1 MVLSISLINLT
12 CQKEAVGI
20 PQLKLHLATWGNTVK
35 NIIYL
40 IILLG
45 LSFNSEANEAPT
57 NNEVSLDI
65 GNAHPFLNSGL
76 KVDGYDYLEATVDV
90 QNEGASV
97 SWAPFLNGNYT
108 DFFSETR
115 FQLSQKDDVTSL
127 GFSMK
132 FNPLNP
138 RSSFS
143 PKLNTSLSDPTGIIN
158 AKQARV
164 EALEDSL
171 EAIFT
176 RDSNEDCSVDSVTLT
191 DTVDTILNAPIK
203 ARNIDTSDF
212 KCMAVKLKNKIND
225 VEQKIYN
232 IVNNKDR
239 KAAQKELSD
248 LKKAYATIYKVL
260 EARHWEN
267 LGKSEDPNRV
277 SAINSEIALL
287 KSQIAAEQANYS
299 TSTYRS
305 YKEALNSS
313 ALPVVTISYV
323 SSYFKVLGGD
333 KVDSD
338 NNGKID
344 NAYNNKS
351 TAWSLAVDWRL
362 AEDHALAL
370 LYSRSNERE
379 KAEAGTPKAKYQG
392 IGVTWVYKLMTL
404 NKSGYKTTAD
414 YKDSLFEPS
423 INLGI
428 AYEERECKSVN
439 TDCANGVLESRSV
452 TPFVDFKINKAAQF
466 RIGVPFK
473 KDKNYLLDNDTS
485 SIEVLAAINFQ
496 LGKPK

>member
-1 MVLSISLINLT
+1 MKHIIFFFIFLVLS
-12 CQKEAVGI
+12 CC
-20 PQLKLHLATWGNTVK
+20 
-35 NIIYL
+35 
-40 IILLG
+40 
-45 LSFNSEANEAPT
+45 SEASETPT

-97 SWAPFLNGNYT
+97 SWAPFLNGDYT
-108 DFFSETR
+108 DILSETR

-138 RSSFS
+138 RSSFR
-143 PKLNTSLSDPTGIIN
+143 PPLKTSLSDPTGIIN

-164 EALEDSL
+164 EALEDNL
-171 EAIFT
+171 VAIFT
-176 RDSNEDCSVDSVTLT
+176 RNNNQHCSVDTAAL
-191 DTVDTILNAPIK
+191 DNTVNTINKAPIQ
-203 ARNIDTSDF
+203 ARNIDTSVF
-212 KCMAVKLKNKIND
+212 KCMAVKLKSNID
-225 VEQKIYN
+225 VIEQN
-232 IVNNKDR
+232 IQNIADDDKK

-248 LKKAYATIYKVL
+248 LKTAYGTIFKAL
-260 EARHWEN
+260 EARYWES
-267 LGKSEDPNRV
+267 LGSSEDLNRV
-277 SAINSEIALL
+277 PAIYSEIALL

-299 TSTYRS
+299 SSTFRN
-305 YKEALNSS
+305 YKEALLSS

-333 KVDSD
+333 DVDSD

-344 NAYNNKS
+344 NAHNNKS
-351 TAWSLAVDWRL
+351 TAWSFAVDWRL
-362 AEDHALAL
+362 TDDHALAL

-379 KAEAGTPKAKYQG
+379 KAEAGTPKVKYQG
-392 IGVTWVYKLMTL
+392 IGATWVYKLMTL
-404 NKSGYKTTAD
+404 NESGYKTTAD

-439 TDCANGVLESRSV
+439 TDCVNGVLESRSI
-452 TPFVDFKINKAAQF
+452 TPFVDFKISKAAQF

-473 KDKNYLLDNDTS
+473 KDKNYLLENDTS

-496 LGKPK
+496 LGSPK

>member
-1 MVLSISLINLT
+1 M
-12 CQKEAVGI
+12 
-20 PQLKLHLATWGNTVK
+20 K
-35 NIIYL
+35 NIIFL
-40 IILLG
+40 VMLFLLP
-45 LSFNSEANEAPT
+45 FCSEASETPT

-108 DFFSETR
+108 DILSETR

-138 RSSFS
+138 RSSFR
-143 PKLNTSLSDPTGIIN
+143 PPLDTNLSDPTGIIN

-164 EALEDSL
+164 EALEDNL
-171 EAIFT
+171 VAIFT
-176 RDSNEDCSVDSVTLT
+176 RNSNQHCSVDSSALT
-191 DTVDTILNAPIK
+191 NTVDTIKKAPIQ
-203 ARNIDTSDF
+203 ARNIGTSVF
-212 KCMAVKLKNKIND
+212 KCMAVRLKSKID
-225 VEQKIYN
+225 VIEQNIHN
-232 IVNNKDR
+232 IVDNEKK
-239 KAAQKELSD
+239 KAAQKELSNF
-248 LKKAYATIYKVL
+248 KNAYGTIFKAL
-260 EARHWEN
+260 EARYWES
-267 LGKSEDPNRV
+267 LGNSEDLNRV
-277 SAINSEIALL
+277 PAINSEIALL

-299 TSTYRS
+299 SSTFRS
-305 YKEALNSS
+305 YKEALHSS

-333 KVDSD
+333 DVDSD

-362 AEDHALAL
+362 TEDHALAL

-379 KAEAGTPKAKYQG
+379 KAEAGTPKVKYQG
-392 IGVTWVYKLMTL
+392 IGATWIYKLMTL
-404 NKSGYKTTAD
+404 NESGYKTTAD

-439 TDCANGVLESRSV
+439 TDCVNGVLESRSI
-452 TPFVDFKINKAAQF
+452 TPFVDFKISKAAQF

-485 SIEVLAAINFQ
+485 SIEVLASINFQ

>member
-1 MVLSISLINLT
+1 MKYTIFLVVLLLLT
-12 CQKEAVGI
+12 FFPEA
-20 PQLKLHLATWGNTVK
+20 
-35 NIIYL
+35 
-40 IILLG
+40 
-45 LSFNSEANEAPT
+45 SERPT
-57 NNEVSLDI
+57 NNEVSLGI

-108 DFFSETR
+108 DIFSETR

-138 RSSFS
+138 RSSFR
-143 PKLNTSLSDPTGIIN
+143 PPLDISLSDPTGIIN

-164 EALEDSL
+164 EALEDNL
-171 EAIFT
+171 VDIFT
-176 RDSNEDCSVDSVTLT
+176 RNSDPDCSVDSAALAN
-191 DTVDTILNAPIK
+191 TVATIKKAPIQ
-203 ARNIDTSDF
+203 ARNIDTSVF
-212 KCMAVKLKNKIND
+212 KCMAVKLKSNIGD
-225 VEQKIYN
+225 IEQNIHN
-232 IVNNKDR
+232 IVDDEEK

-248 LKKAYATIYKVL
+248 YENAYGTIFKVL
-260 EARHWEN
+260 EARYWES
-267 LGKSEDPNRV
+267 LGNSEDQNRV
-277 SAINSEIALL
+277 PAINSEIALL
-287 KSQIAAEQANYS
+287 NAQIAKERANYS
-299 TSTYRS
+299 SSTFRS
-305 YKEALNSS
+305 YKEALHSS

-333 KVDSD
+333 DVDSD
-338 NNGKID
+338 NNGKVD

-362 AEDHALAL
+362 TDDHALAL
-370 LYSRSNERE
+370 LYSRSKERE
-379 KAEAGTPKAKYQG
+379 KAEAGTPKVKYEG
-392 IGVTWVYKLMTL
+392 IGATWVYKLMTL
-404 NKSGYKTTAD
+404 NESGYKATAD

-423 INLGI
+423 INLGV

-439 TDCANGVLESRSV
+439 TDCTNGVLKSRSI
-452 TPFVDFKINKAAQF
+452 TPFVDFKISKAAQF

-473 KDKNYLLDNDTS
+473 KDENYLLDNDTN